1 MPAIEAGLSHL
12 THHFCAMS
20 ELRFVDGIRN
30 VGLRE
35 YALLDDRLTVELI
48 ADNRHIPPLLAR
60 LIFQNKGASKIAL
73 VSDSLRCAGQPKD
86 DRVYKLG
93 AGEGAQLVKMGDG
106 VAVTADGEKFAGSI
120 TPVRRM
126 VKNIVDAGIP
136 LVDAVRSATLTPAE
150 IIGMDAS
157 IGSIAP
163 CKRANL
169 CLLDEDL
176 NLKALL
182 LDGKRLA

>member
-1 MPAIEAGLSHL
+1 M
-12 THHFCAMS
+12 
-20 ELRFVDGIRN
+20 
-30 VGLRE
+30 
-35 YALLDDRLTVELI
+35 
-48 ADNRHIPPLLAR
+48 
-60 LIFQNKGASKIAL
+60 
-73 VSDSLRCAGQPKD
+73 
-86 DRVYKLG
+86 YKLG

-126 VKNIVDAGIP
+126 VKNIVDAGIL

-163 CKRANL
+163 GKRANL